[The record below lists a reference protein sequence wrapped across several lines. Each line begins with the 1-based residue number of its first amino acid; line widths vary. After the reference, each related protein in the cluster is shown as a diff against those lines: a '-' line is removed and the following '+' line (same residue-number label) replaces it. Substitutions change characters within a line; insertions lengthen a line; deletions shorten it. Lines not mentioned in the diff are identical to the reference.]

1 MSARLKRRGVMLNR
15 IFPRQFDNNFR
26 GHWLAVWLLVPV
38 VLMRLVI
45 GTNSMIN
52 THSVAT
58 GADGIPVDSFGAAGS
73 AQVLSLFALQGLYG
87 LTIALLGVLVLL
99 RYRAMIPLYYL
110 LLLILQFGSRAL
122 SLLHP
127 TVHAGAATI
136 GAGGITAGA
145 LIVYGLLAVTI
156 VGFIAS
162 LVGRGY
168 RSPAALT

>member
-1 MSARLKRRGVMLNR
+1 MLNR
-15 IFPRQFDNNFR
+15 VFPRQLDNNFR

-52 THSVAT
+52 THDIAT
-58 GADGIPVDSFGAAGS
+58 AADGIPVDSFSAAAA

-110 LLLILQFGSRAL
+110 VLLILMFGSRAL

-127 TVHAGAATI
+127 TARVGAATI
-136 GAGGITAGA
+136 GSSGLTAGA
-145 LIVYGLLAVTI
+145 LIIYGLLAATV
-156 VGFIAS
+156 VGFVAS
-162 LVGRGY
+162 LAGRGY
-168 RSPAALT
+168 RLPAASN